1 MSTTLT
7 TAPSTAAERI
17 RRQVREKRVT
27 RAPPQAM
34 STMRNKSVQ
43 TPNPNVR
50 SKQTINQSLLRRLNN
65 GKRLPSGGRKNN
77 FKSRLGL
84 MNNSTLRRANQNLGN
99 TKGGVVRRVQKLFP
113 ETRQVSTSP
122 RQLRETVA
130 QLQLPGEHFV
140 MMAKFLQFNKMTR
153 TGMKDFTD
161 SESKVYDS
169 LIRMYNDL
177 AKNKK
182 NIN

>member
-1 MSTTLT
+1 
-7 TAPSTAAERI
+7 
-17 RRQVREKRVT
+17 
-27 RAPPQAM
+27 
-34 STMRNKSVQ
+34 
-43 TPNPNVR
+43 
-50 SKQTINQSLLRRLNN
+50 
-65 GKRLPSGGRKNN
+65 
-77 FKSRLGL
+77 

-113 ETRQVSTSP
+113 ETRQVSTSL